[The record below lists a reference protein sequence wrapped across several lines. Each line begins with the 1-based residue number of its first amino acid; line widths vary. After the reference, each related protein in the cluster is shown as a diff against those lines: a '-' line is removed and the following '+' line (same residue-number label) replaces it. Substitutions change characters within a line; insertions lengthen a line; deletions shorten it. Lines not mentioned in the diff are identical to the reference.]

1 MAEVLITYK
10 AENESLQAVVKET
23 VKGNIAISESAT
35 KAGKDASKAYKDA
48 ANAAKA
54 AFASEEVKKALDNQ
68 VKGVDKLKQGIK
80 DLRKESLE
88 IAKALGKESEAYKNN
103 IKATAELK
111 LQIDKLKKAEK
122 ENNTTTEE
130 AIVKSISL
138 KTQLKNLKA
147 EISAL
152 DAAGKSGSKQF
163 NDLAISAARLEDQ
176 IGDTAQRVKVLASDT
191 FKFDAAIGAVKGLA
205 AGFAVAQ
212 GAVGLFAKDNEELQ
226 MAIAKTNSA
235 IAILTGLQEIA
246 NIVTGQG
253 AEKLGALALAQG
265 AYNFVVGTSTG
276 LTKAFRIALAA
287 TGIGLVVYALIAL
300 IENFDKVSDAISGA
314 SATSRALSSTLEET
328 KTAMS
333 KATEETSKVGN
344 AFELAKKGVI
354 SKEEALLIYNETL
367 GDSFG
372 KTNNLNKAEQNFI
385 DKKDAY
391 ILATGAR
398 AQAQALLAKSAAL
411 AVEATTVTAKEARNL
426 GEDIQKVANKIE
438 ESLITPFAS
447 FGKSIGVA
455 SAETSI
461 AIDANNKLIDKNA
474 IKRVSNDKLSQSKLL
489 GNLALSKSEEA
500 AIIEKGAGI
509 ISEAQQKINDKAA
522 EAAKKAAE
530 DAKNAR
536 EKLAQAELDILS
548 RSLDEQGK
556 VLDESNKEIL
566 ALEATFR
573 EAKFKKGSAEEIE
586 QEKKKQ
592 NSIEEIK
599 KQATA
604 KNIELEKQ
612 AQEKILAAKLEAAK
626 LAESAV
632 ADAELAIR
640 KKVLIETEILQEQG
654 LKTFIDVSNAKIDVL
669 KQEAVIAKASVQN
682 QSDEA
687 LKRVEKGSKEEIDIK
702 NNTAKQI
709 ELIDATLQQNINTTT
724 QKGIEDTTKL
734 RKEENQK
741 QIDLILEYAMA
752 VGNALMAVNDLQ
764 KQLAE
769 NRIADINLEKETQLN
784 AINESFDTERS
795 KIRQRAALELR
806 ANRAIAAEKTKQ
818 AKADKALALFNAVI
832 GTAAAVATAKTV
844 PLKILAGIVGA
855 AQIAIILARPIPK
868 FAQGGVVGGQ
878 LHSQG
883 GTQIEAEK
891 DEYIVKRSQ
900 SVKHRK
906 ELDAINTSTQAFR
919 NMINERYVRPAI
931 MNYVLNRK
939 QEQGVT
945 VNASLNSKAMES
957 ELRGLRKDIRNSR
970 VRSINTQLDSRYT
983 WQ

>member
-10 AENESLQAVVKET
+10 AEADSLEAVVKEA
-23 VKGNIAISESAT
+23 VKGNVAIAESAT
-35 KAGKDASKAYKDA
+35 KAGQVASKAFKEVGSS
-48 ANAAKA
+48 AKA
-54 AFASEEVKKALDNQ
+54 AFGSQEVKKSLDNQ
-68 VKGVDKLKQGIK
+68 VK
-80 DLRKESLE
+80 S
-88 IAKALGKESEAYKNN
+88 
-103 IKATAELK
+103 
-111 LQIDKLKKAEK
+111 IDKLA
-122 ENNTTTEE
+122 
-130 AIVKSISL
+130 AGSISL

-152 DAAGKSGSKQF
+152 DAAGKGGTKQF
-163 NDLAISAARLEDQ
+163 NQLAISAAKLEDQ
-176 IGDTAQRVKVLASDT
+176 ISDTQQRVKVLASDT

-253 AEKLGALALAQG
+253 AEKIGALALAQS

-287 TGIGLVVYALIAL
+287 TGIGLLIAGVGL
-300 IENFDKVSDAISGA
+300 LVSYLSNLSDESEKAAKDIEAFNVALKDSQKAINEYNKDVADAALKLRVLNKEISEGTATKLKIVAETYGKLKKEIIDQVGALDKLKAKQI
-314 SATSRALSSTLEET
+314 TL
-328 KTAMS
+328 
-333 KATEETSKVGN
+333 TEKRKED
-344 AFELAKKGVI
+344 
-354 SKEEALLIYNETL
+354 EEALRKNYSGATDALKSNIAASKKLEN
-367 GDSFG
+367 D
-372 KTNNLNKAEQNFI
+372 NLERIRKGEQ
-385 DKKDAY
+385 
-391 ILATGAR
+391 
-398 AQAQALLAKSAAL
+398 
-411 AVEATTVTAKEARNL
+411 
-426 GEDIQKVANKIE
+426 
-438 ESLITPFAS
+438 
-447 FGKSIGVA
+447 
-455 SAETSI
+455 
-461 AIDANNKLIDKNA
+461 AIVDLK
-474 IKRVSNDKLSQSKLL
+474 
-489 GNLALSKSEEA
+489 
-500 AIIEKGAGI
+500 
-509 ISEAQQKINDKAA
+509 KAA
-522 EAAKKAAE
+522 AEKIKKETAVVDTEEQIKAQEDAAKKAEEASKKAEEARNKAEE
-530 DAKNAR
+530 DAVKAR
-536 EKLAQAELDILS
+536 EKLLQLETDILS
-548 RSLDEQGK
+548 RSLDEQSK
-556 VLDESNKEIL
+556 VLEDSNKEII

-586 QEKKKQ
+586 QQKALQ

-612 AQEKILAAKLEAAK
+612 TQEKILAAKLEAAK
-626 LAESAV
+626 AGDNATLQVILASLETQQKLELESA
-632 ADAELAIR
+632 ETLGKSKLEITQ
-640 KKVLIETEILQEQG
+640 KYGVLIAN
-654 LKTFIDVSNAKIDVL
+654 VN
-669 KQEAVIAKASVQN
+669 KQIAEANVNTQVN
-682 QSDEA
+682 N
-687 LKRVEKGSKEEIDIK
+687 LKRLEIVEGTSLKRR
-702 NNTAKQI
+702 I
-709 ELIDATLQQNINTTT
+709 ELIEIAAEKRKLDAANSIKDEKERASAIKLIDAETQQAKTTETKTET
-724 QKGIEDTTKL
+724 QQQL
-734 RKEENQK
+734 
-741 QIDLILEYAMA
+741 DLILQYADA
-752 VGNALMAVNDLQ
+752 VGKTLTSINDLQ
-764 KQLAE
+764 KQLSE
-769 NRIADINLEKETQLN
+769 NRIAEINTEKEAQLN

-919 NMINERYVRPAI
+919 AMIQERYVRPAI

-945 VNASLNSKAMES
+945 VNASLNSKSMEA
-957 ELRGLRKDIRNSR
+957 ELKGLRKDIRNSR
-970 VRSINTQLDSRYT
+970 TRSINSPLDSRYS

>member
-23 VKGNIAISESAT
+23 VKGNIAIAESAT
-35 KAGKDASKAYKDA
+35 KAGQVASKAYKDA
-48 ANAAKA
+48 ANSAKA
-54 AFASEEVKKALDNQ
+54 AFGSQEVKKSLDNQ
-68 VKGVDKLKQGIK
+68 VA
-80 DLRKESLE
+80 S
-88 IAKALGKESEAYKNN
+88 
-103 IKATAELK
+103 
-111 LQIDKLKKAEK
+111 IDKLAKG
-122 ENNTTTEE
+122 
-130 AIVKSISL
+130 SISL
-138 KTQLKNLKA
+138 KTQLKNLKS

-152 DAAGKSGSKQF
+152 DAAGKGGTKQF
-163 NDLAISAARLEDQ
+163 NQLAISAAKLEDQ
-176 IGDTAQRVKVLASDT
+176 ISDTQQRVKVLASDT

-287 TGIGLVVYALIAL
+287 TGIGLVIIALVAL
-300 IENFDKVSDAISGA
+300 IENFDKVNDAINGT
-314 SATSRALSSTLEET
+314 SATTRALASTLEET

-333 KATEETSKVGN
+333 GAIEETTKVGN

-354 SKEEALLIYNETL
+354 SKEEALLTYNETL
-367 GDSFG
+367 GATFG
-372 KTNNLNKAEQNFI
+372 KTNDLNVAEQNYI
-385 DKKDAY
+385 KKKDAY
-391 ILATGAR
+391 IQATAAR
-398 AQAQALLAKSAAL
+398 AQAQALLAKSASL
-411 AVEATTVTAKEARNL
+411 AAEAATVTGEEATNFGEKIQTFVNSATIGFNKLLGGAGAAATANAVATTALIEDTAKERVKA
-426 GEDIQKVANKIE
+426 EKI
-438 ESLITPFAS
+438 A
-447 FGKSIGVA
+447 
-455 SAETSI
+455 
-461 AIDANNKLIDKNA
+461 
-474 IKRVSNDKLSQSKLL
+474 QSEIV
-489 GNLALSKSEEA
+489 GNLAKSKLEEA
-500 AIIEKGAGI
+500 EIIETGAGI
-509 ISEAQQKINDKAA
+509 ISEAEQKLIDKKAELALKAA

-530 DAKNAR
+530 DVKNAR
-536 EKLAQAELDILS
+536 EKLAQAELDILT
-548 RSLDEQGK
+548 RSLTDQEK
-556 VLDESNKEIL
+556 VLNDSNNEII
-566 ALEATFR
+566 ALEKTFT
-573 EAKFKKGSAEEIE
+573 EAKFKAGSAKEIE
-586 QEKKKQ
+586 EQKKLQ

-612 AQEKILAAKLEAAK
+612 SQEKILAAKLEAAK
-626 LAESAV
+626 AG
-632 ADAELAIR
+632 D
-640 KKVLIETEILQEQG
+640 
-654 LKTFIDVSNAKIDVL
+654 N
-669 KQEAVIAKASVQN
+669 
-682 QSDEA
+682 
-687 LKRVEKGSKEEIDIK
+687 
-702 NNTAKQI
+702 
-709 ELIDATLQQNINTTT
+709 ATLQVILASLEVQQKLELESAETLNKNKLEITTRYGLLIANVNKQIAEANVNTQINNLKRLEIVEGTTLDRRVELIKIGGEKRKLEATNSIKDEKERSSAIDLINAET
-724 QKGIEDTTKL
+724 QQAITKEN
-734 RKEENQK
+734 KTENQK
-741 QIDLILEYAMA
+741 RFDEVMKYAEA
-752 VGNALMAVNDLQ
+752 VGQTLTALNDLQ
-764 KQLAE
+764 KQLSE
-769 NRIADINLEKETQLN
+769 NRIAEINTEKEAQLA
-784 AINESFDTERS
+784 AINESADTERS

-806 ANRAIAAEKTKQ
+806 TNRAIAEEKTKQ
-818 AKADKALALFNAVI
+818 AKADKALALFNVAI
-832 GTAAAVATAKTV
+832 NTAVAISKAA
-844 PLKILAGIVGA
+844 PNPFLIALAAGVGI
-855 AQIAIILARPIPK
+855 AQAAIILAKPIPK

-945 VNASLNSKAMES
+945 VNASLNSKGMES

-970 VRSINTQLDSRYT
+970 VRSINSQLDSRYS

>member
-23 VKGNIAISESAT
+23 VKGNIAIAESAT
-35 KAGKDASKAYKDA
+35 KAGQVASKAYKDA
-48 ANAAKA
+48 ANSAKA
-54 AFASEEVKKALDNQ
+54 AFGSQEVKKSLDNQ
-68 VKGVDKLKQGIK
+68 VK
-80 DLRKESLE
+80 S
-88 IAKALGKESEAYKNN
+88 
-103 IKATAELK
+103 
-111 LQIDKLKKAEK
+111 IDKLA
-122 ENNTTTEE
+122 
-130 AIVKSISL
+130 AGSVSL
-138 KTQLKNLKA
+138 KTQLKNLKS

-176 IGDTAQRVKVLASDT
+176 ISDTQQRVKVLASDT

-253 AEKLGALALAQG
+253 AEKIAFLSIAQS
-265 AYNFVVGTSTG
+265 AYSLVVGTSTG
-276 LTKAFRIALAA
+276 ALKLFRLALAA
-287 TGIGLVVYALIAL
+287 TGIGLVVIALVAL
-300 IENFDKVSDAISGA
+300 IENFGKVNDAISGT
-314 SATSRALSSTLEET
+314 SATTRALESTLEET

-333 KATEETSKVGN
+333 KATEETNKVGN

-426 GEDIQKVANKIE
+426 GEDIQKIANKIE
-438 ESLITPFAS
+438 ETLISPFAS
-447 FGKSIGVA
+447 FGKSIGGA
-455 SAETSI
+455 SAEASL
-461 AIDANNKLIDKNA
+461 AIDANNKLIDSKA
-474 IKRVSNDKLSQSKLL
+474 IKRVSNDKLTQSKLL
-489 GNLALSKSEEA
+489 GNLSAAKSEEA

-509 ISEAQQKINDKAA
+509 ISETQQKINDKAA

-530 DAKNAR
+530 DAKNAK
-536 EKLAQAELDILS
+536 EKLAQLELDIFT
-548 RSLDEQGK
+548 RSLDEQSK
-556 VLDESNKEIL
+556 VLDDSNKEIA
-566 ALEATFR
+566 ALEKTFT
-573 EAKFKKGSAEEIE
+573 EAKFKAGSAKEIE
-586 QEKKKQ
+586 EQKKLQ

-612 AQEKILAAKLEAAK
+612 SQEKILAAKLEAAK
-626 LAESAV
+626 AGDNATLQVILASLEVQQKLELESA
-632 ADAELAIR
+632 ETLNKNKLEITTR
-640 KKVLIETEILQEQG
+640 YGVLIANVNKQIAEANVNTQINNLKKLEIVEGTSLQRRIQLIEIEGAKRKLAAGSIKDDKERASAIELINAETQQAITNENKTELQ
-654 LKTFIDVSNAKIDVL
+654 
-669 KQEAVIAKASVQN
+669 
-682 QSDEA
+682 
-687 LKRVEKGSKEEIDIK
+687 KRVEEVFK
-702 NNTAKQI
+702 
-709 ELIDATLQQNINTTT
+709 
-724 QKGIEDTTKL
+724 
-734 RKEENQK
+734 
-741 QIDLILEYAMA
+741 YAQA
-752 VGNALMAVNDLQ
+752 VGSILTSLNDLS
-764 KQLAE
+764 KQLSE
-769 NRIADINLEKETQLN
+769 NRIADINTEKETQLK
-784 AINESFDTERS
+784 AINESADTERS

-806 ANRAIAAEKTKQ
+806 TNRAIAAEKTKQ
-818 AKADKALALFNAVI
+818 AKADKALAIFQIGLNTAEAVSK
-832 GTAAAVATAKTV
+832 AVAAS
-844 PLKILAGIVGA
+844 PLTGGLPFSAIVAALGL
-855 AQIAIILARPIPK
+855 AQIAAVIAKPIPK

-900 SVKHRK
+900 SMKHRK

-939 QEQGVT
+939 QDQGVT
-945 VNASLNSKAMES
+945 VNASLNSKTMES

-970 VRSINTQLDSRYT
+970 VRSINSQLDSRYT

>member
-23 VKGNIAISESAT
+23 VKGNVAIAESAT
-35 KAGKDASKAYKDA
+35 KAGQVASKAYKDA
-48 ANAAKA
+48 ANSAKA
-54 AFASEEVKKALDNQ
+54 AFGSQEVKKSLDNQ
-68 VKGVDKLKQGIK
+68 VA
-80 DLRKESLE
+80 S
-88 IAKALGKESEAYKNN
+88 
-103 IKATAELK
+103 
-111 LQIDKLKKAEK
+111 IDKLAKG
-122 ENNTTTEE
+122 
-130 AIVKSISL
+130 SISL

-152 DAAGKSGSKQF
+152 DDAGKSGTKQF
-163 NDLAISAARLEDQ
+163 NQLAISAAKLEDQ
-176 IGDTAQRVKVLASDT
+176 IGDTQERVKTLASDT

-253 AEKLGALALAQG
+253 AAKLGIVTAAQAL
-265 AYNFVVGTSTG
+265 YTTVVGTSTG
-276 LTKAFRIALAA
+276 ALRAFRIAMAA
-287 TGIGLVVYALIAL
+287 TGIGLLVAGVALLVNYFSDLNDEQESASKSL
-300 IENFDKVSDAISGA
+300 ENYQAVAKETDKV
-314 SATSRALSSTLEET
+314 L
-328 KTAMS
+328 K
-333 KATEETSKVGN
+333 
-344 AFELAKKGVI
+344 ELNNQITDEKDKLAVLNKDL
-354 SKEEALLIYNETL
+354 SKEEALKRKIRRETFEEEL
-367 GDSFG
+367 KQVQAQFG
-372 KTNNLNKAEQNFI
+372 QSIKLRQERDALAESAKNSAADQIEALPKIEALNKRI
-385 DKKDAY
+385 
-391 ILATGAR
+391 
-398 AQAQALLAKSAAL
+398 AAS
-411 AVEATTVTAKEARNL
+411 
-426 GEDIQKVANKIE
+426 DQKVADIKNKFNE
-438 ESLITPFAS
+438 ARATS
-447 FGKSIGVA
+447 F
-455 SAETSI
+455 
-461 AIDANNKLIDKNA
+461 KLIDK
-474 IKRVSNDKLSQSKLL
+474 
-489 GNLALSKSEEA
+489 EA
-500 AIIEKGAGI
+500 EAELKGADKR
-509 ISEAQQKINDKAA
+509 AQ
-522 EAAKKAAE
+522 AAKKAAE

-548 RSLDEQGK
+548 RSLDEQSK
-556 VLDESNKEIL
+556 VLDDSNKEIL

-612 AQEKILAAKLEAAK
+612 SQEKILAAKLEAAK
-626 LAESAV
+626 AGDNATLQVILASLETQQKLELESA
-632 ADAELAIR
+632 ETLNKSKLEITTR
-640 KKVLIETEILQEQG
+640 YGVLIAN
-654 LKTFIDVSNAKIDVL
+654 VN
-669 KQEAVIAKASVQN
+669 KQIAEANVNTQVN
-682 QSDEA
+682 N
-687 LKRVEKGSKEEIDIK
+687 LKRLEIVEGTSLKRR
-702 NNTAKQI
+702 I
-709 ELIDATLQQNINTTT
+709 ELIEIGAEKRKLDAANSIKDDKERASAIKLIDAETQQAKTTETKTET
-724 QKGIEDTTKL
+724 QKQL
-734 RKEENQK
+734 
-741 QIDLILEYAMA
+741 DLILQYADA
-752 VGNALMAVNDLQ
+752 VGKTLTSINDLQ
-764 KQLAE
+764 KQLSE
-769 NRIADINLEKETQLN
+769 NRIAEINLEKETQLN

-832 GTAAAVATAKTV
+832 GTAAAVATAKTI
-844 PLKILAGIVGA
+844 PLKILAGFIGA
-855 AQIAIILARPIPK
+855 AQVAIILARPIPK

-970 VRSINTQLDSRYT
+970 VRSINSQLDSRYS